1 MSKKP
6 ASVWSGLESKQAQ
19 QAKNTKRDDR
29 PKLARYPKPLRE
41 MLDKRIR
48 TLEFWLKFNEI
59 DVSWKEALDDFRNN
73 VHMGITNPFYVM
85 KYRDCG
91 DIVQSAWL
99 LDEAF
104 AKLHEYRPEDY
115 LTEGVVSVAGR
126 YARTGKTDAD
136 TPTAEYLLRKYCY
149 AEAPRGND
157 KTPGT
162 KGWIKAQVM
171 SKTSL
176 SKSAVDHIAG
186 QITSPVRS
194 QKKAAK
200 SKLQKG
206 IATS

>member
-1 MSKKP
+1 MNKKP
-6 ASVWSGLESKQAQ
+6 TSWISGLDSKQ
-19 QAKNTKRDDR
+19 DDR
-29 PKLARYPKPLRE
+29 GELNKTSDRPRLGRYPKPLRE
-41 MLDKRIR
+41 TLNNRIN
-48 TLEFWLKFNEI
+48 TLERCLRFNEI

-104 AKLHEYRPEDY
+104 AKLREYRPEDY
-115 LTEGVVSVAGR
+115 LTEGVLSAVGR
-126 YARTGKTDAD
+126 LNRKGKTDD
-136 TPTAEYLLRKYCY
+136 DSQTAEKLLRKYRY

-157 KTPGT
+157 KTPKT

-176 SKSAVDHIAG
+176 SKSAVDHIASR
-186 QITSPVRS
+186 ITRE
-194 QKKAAK
+194 ATK
-200 SKLQKG
+200 SKLQEG
-206 IATS
+206 IATN